1 MRLQRSEIDI
11 IKSTLHEIID
21 DAKIF
26 LFGSRTDDT
35 KKGGD
40 IDLFVQTRKSITLK
54 DELKIL
60 SRMELRGIGRKI
72 DLIIQTPQTPPQ
84 KLFET
89 ILKEG
94 ILL

>member
-1 MRLQRSEIDI
+1 MRLQRDEINI
-11 IKSTLHEIID
+11 IKSTLHETIE

-40 IDLFVQTRKSITLK
+40 IDLFVQTQKNITLK

-60 SRMELRGIGRKI
+60 ARMEFRGIERKV
-72 DLIIQTPQTPPQ
+72 DLIIQSPMSIHQ

-89 ILKEG
+89 IAKEG

>member
-1 MRLQRSEIDI
+1 MRLQRTEIDI
-11 IKSTLHEIID
+11 IKSTLHETID
-21 DAKIF
+21 DAKVF

-40 IDLFVQTRKSITLK
+40 IDLFVQTRKNITLK

-60 SRMELRGIGRKI
+60 AQMEFRGIERKV
-72 DLIIQTPQTPPQ
+72 DLIIQTPATPPQ

-89 ILKEG
+89 IVQEG

>member
-1 MRLQRSEIDI
+1 MRLHRFEIDI
-11 IKSTLHEIID
+11 IKSTLHETMD

-26 LFGSRTDDT
+26 LFGSRIDDA

-40 IDLFVQTRKSITLK
+40 IDLFVQTHKNISLK
-54 DELKIL
+54 EELTIL
-60 SRMELRGIGRKI
+60 AQMEFRGIERKI
-72 DLIIQTPQTPPQ
+72 DLIIQSPITPPQ

-89 ILKEG
+89 IIKEG

>member
-1 MRLQRSEIDI
+1 MRLHRSEIDI
-11 IKSTLHEIID
+11 IKSTLHETID
-21 DAKIF
+21 DAKVF

-40 IDLFVQTRKSITLK
+40 IDLFVQTHKNISLK

-60 SRMELRGIGRKI
+60 AQMEFRGIERKV
-72 DLIIQTPQTPPQ
+72 DLIIQTPLTPPQ

>member
-1 MRLQRSEIDI
+1 MRLQHADIDI
-11 IKSTLHEIID
+11 IKSTLHETID
-21 DAKIF
+21 DAKVF

-35 KKGGD
+35 KRGGD
-40 IDLFVQTRKSITLK
+40 IDLFVQTHKNITLK

-60 SRMELRGIGRKI
+60 SCMELRGIERKI
-72 DLIIQTPQTPPQ
+72 DLIIQSPTTPPQ

-89 ILKEG
+89 IVREG

>member
-1 MRLQRSEIDI
+1 MRLQRDEINI
-11 IKSTLHEIID
+11 IKSTLYETIE

-40 IDLFVQTRKSITLK
+40 IDLFVQTQKNITLR

-60 SRMELRGIGRKI
+60 ARMEFRGIERKI
-72 DLIIQTPQTPPQ
+72 DLIIQSPASIHQ

-89 ILKEG
+89 IAKEG

>member
-1 MRLQRSEIDI
+1 MRLHLSEIDI
-11 IKSTLHEIID
+11 IKSTLHETID
-21 DAKIF
+21 DAKVF

-40 IDLFVQTRKSITLK
+40 IDLFVQTHKNISLK

-60 SRMELRGIGRKI
+60 AQMEFRGIERKI

>member
-1 MRLQRSEIDI
+1 MRLRRAEIDI
-11 IKSTLHEIID
+11 IKSTLHETID
-21 DAKIF
+21 DAKVF

-40 IDLFVQTRKSITLK
+40 IDLFVQTKKNITLK

-60 SRMELRGIGRKI
+60 AQMEFRGIERKI
-72 DLIIQTPQTPPQ
+72 DLIIQSPATAPQ

-89 ILKEG
+89 IAKEG